1 MNFTVSTYS
10 SRVDLVMFT
19 IPTNVC
25 QMYLARIVSVG
36 EQTAVVNFVDYGE
49 HYEEVLNSKL
59 RPLGF
64 VSPS

>member
-1 MNFTVSTYS
+1 
-10 SRVDLVMFT
+10 MFT